1 MVGLLASVTPQYQLP
16 CFDYT
21 CEYVWLI
28 DCEISQWTNLNK
40 FTHFSLTATLQN
52 FLVVESGIFLKKK
65 YGTVIAR
72 SIDRL
77 STTVIL
83 LVEPMEHHPISEY
96 HINIVSY
103 FYSAS
108 VYLC

>member
-52 FLVVESGIFLKKK
+52 FLVVESGIFKKK
-65 YGTVIAR
+65 NMVQ
-72 SIDRL
+72 SQ
-77 STTVIL
+77 
-83 LVEPMEHHPISEY
+83 
-96 HINIVSY
+96 
-103 FYSAS
+103 
-108 VYLC
+108 